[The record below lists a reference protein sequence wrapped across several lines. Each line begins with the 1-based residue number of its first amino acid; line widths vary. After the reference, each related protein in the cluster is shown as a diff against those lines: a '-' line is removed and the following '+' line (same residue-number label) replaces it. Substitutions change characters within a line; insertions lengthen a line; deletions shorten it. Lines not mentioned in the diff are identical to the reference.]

1 MGQTL
6 MTGQITSETE
16 QINVSGLPDGMYFI
30 TVGGTTRKF
39 VVR

>member
-6 MTGQITSETE
+6 MTGAITSETQ
-16 QINVSGLPDGMYFI
+16 QIDVSNLPDGMYFI
-30 TVGGTTRKF
+30 IFAGETRKF